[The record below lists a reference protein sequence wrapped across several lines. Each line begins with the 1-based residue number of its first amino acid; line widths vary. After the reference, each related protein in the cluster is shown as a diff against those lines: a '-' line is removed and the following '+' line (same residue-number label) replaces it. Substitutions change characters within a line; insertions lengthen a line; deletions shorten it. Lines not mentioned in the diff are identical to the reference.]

1 MPKATNLIEAYNNF
15 VVEPLRT
22 EEEFGNFYVE
32 RPENADAKN
41 AKKIPLPWIPGML

>member
-15 VVEPLRT
+15 VVEPLKT

-32 RPENADAKN
+32 RPENTDAKN
-41 AKKIPLPWIPGML
+41 AKKIPLPWIPGMW